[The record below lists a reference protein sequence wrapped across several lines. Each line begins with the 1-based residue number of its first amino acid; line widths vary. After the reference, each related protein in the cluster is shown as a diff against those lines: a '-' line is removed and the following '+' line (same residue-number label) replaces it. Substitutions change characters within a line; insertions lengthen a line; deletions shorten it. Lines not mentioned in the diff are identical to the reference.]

1 MSNVKEIELYD
12 KQIDFVYSKDTI
24 TVMLCGRMAG
34 KSTAAA
40 YLVVNRLT
48 WGQSVLVVAPT
59 YQMLKNSMISMTLKL
74 LHMYG
79 YRKNKHYSYNGSD
92 HDLSF
97 FDKQGNVVSKVHFR
111 SGENFEAIRSV
122 TDVHLLVL
130 DEAALLDMECF
141 EVAMACVR
149 GKTVTNPQYF
159 FATTPRGRAN
169 FVSTLCFEPGTKVIR
184 ATSYDNKNV
193 AKASID
199 NLVRFYG
206 EDFMKQEVFAE
217 IIDSTSSGVFKKSD
231 IDGLMSN
238 IENKTGDIIFGFD
251 IAAEGDDFSAI
262 VVKQGN
268 QILEIAILRT
278 PDDESFVNFFQF
290 MYSKYPG
297 VKKVNIDKTGSGA
310 GLLPS
315 RLAGIF
321 KTIEFIG
328 VHFAQSPISNSYANA
343 RAEMYHN
350 LRDEIRNNG
359 LHFVNIDKTF
369 TDMVELELLATEFK
383 INSKRQLQLNSKD
396 EIKKMI
402 SRSPDISDALALSCY
417 DTTGIAKSSIQKT
430 VKALSKPSKAFPNKK
445 G

>member
-1 MSNVKEIELYD
+1 MAEKGIELYD
-12 KQIDFVYSKDTI
+12 KQIEFVYSLDI
-24 TVMLCGRMAG
+24 VTVMLCGRMAG

-59 YQMLKNSMISMTLKL
+59 YQMLRNSMISMTLKI

-79 YRKNKHYSYNGSD
+79 YRKNKHYSYNGST
-92 HDLSF
+92 HDLIF
-97 FDKQGNVVSKVHFR
+97 FDKYGNEFSKIHFR
-111 SGENFEAIRSV
+111 SGENYEAIRSV

-169 FVSTLCFEPGTKVIR
+169 FVSRLCFEPGTKVIR

-206 EDFMKQEVFAE
+206 EEFMRQEILAE

-231 IDGLMSN
+231 IDILNSTHDN
-238 IENKTGDIIFGFD
+238 ISGDVIFGFD

-268 QILEIAILRT
+268 QILEVAILRT

-290 MYSKYPG
+290 MYCKHPN

-315 RLAGIF
+315 RLGGLF
-321 KTIEFIG
+321 KSVEFVG
-328 VHFAQSPISNSYANA
+328 VHFGQSAINNSYANA

-350 LRDEIRNNG
+350 LRDEIRNHK
-359 LHFVNIDKTF
+359 LHFVNIDKTLS
-369 TDMVELELLATEFK
+369 DMCELELLATEFK
-383 INSKRQLQLNSKD
+383 INNKRQIQLNGKD
-396 EIKKMI
+396 EIKKII

-430 VKALSKPSKAFPNKK
+430 VKALSKSSKAFPNKK